1 MGKIIQSIDVGSGF
15 TKYVTKQIGRDI
27 SCALFPSVAKA
38 AVGGLKSFQKTGI
51 GAKQT
56 TICVEVKGNK
66 YEVGPDVDV
75 VGASRQLDD
84 NYSAS
89 AAHEALLLG
98 ALSFVGKTNVDLLM
112 LGLPVHTFEQNRE
125 KLIEKFTGEL
135 FTWDQRTG
143 ERVVTKVNR
152 VEVVP
157 QPLGALYN
165 YGIFRGE
172 MDRVKR
178 GNNLIIDPG
187 MNTLDWWVSEGLKP
201 KISRC
206 DSGGGIGMWSVL
218 QLLADKI
225 SEDHFDGRP
234 LDPNVRIDHALR
246 TDWLVTLYQKD
257 IDLKNY
263 KSLIQSK
270 IDQNINEMFNSIKT
284 IADIDNILVAGG
296 AGVLFGEVIKQRL
309 PDNKV
314 TILPDSIYSNVK
326 GFQGCGMAIMG
337 EL

>member
-1 MGKIIQSIDVGSGF
+1 MSKIIHSIDVGSGF
-15 TKYVTKQIGRDI
+15 TKFVSKQIARDI
-27 SCALFPSVAKA
+27 SCSLFPSVAKA
-38 AVGGLKSFQKTGI
+38 SVSSLKSFQKSGI
-51 GAKQT
+51 GESQA
-56 TICVEVKGNK
+56 IIVVEVNGNR
-66 YEVGPDVDV
+66 YEVGPDVEM

-84 NYSAS
+84 NYSSS
-89 AAHEALLLG
+89 AAHDALLLG
-98 ALSFVGKTNVDLLM
+98 ALSYIGRSHIDLLM

-125 KLIEKFTGEL
+125 KLIERFTGPR
-135 FTWDQRTG
+135 FIWNGKTG
-143 ERVVTKVNR
+143 EKMETVIKR

-172 MDRVKR
+172 MDKVKR
-178 GNNLIIDPG
+178 GNNLIVDPG

-218 QLLADKI
+218 QLVADKI

-234 LDPNVRIDHALR
+234 LDPNVRIDQALR
-246 TDWLVTLYQKD
+246 TDWLVTLFQKE
-257 IDLKNY
+257 IDLKKY

-270 IDQNINEMFNSIKT
+270 VDENLNEMFNSIKT

-296 AGVLFGEVIKQRL
+296 AGNLFGEVIKKRL
-309 PDNKV
+309 PNNKV
-314 TILPDSIYSNVK
+314 VIMPDSVYANVK